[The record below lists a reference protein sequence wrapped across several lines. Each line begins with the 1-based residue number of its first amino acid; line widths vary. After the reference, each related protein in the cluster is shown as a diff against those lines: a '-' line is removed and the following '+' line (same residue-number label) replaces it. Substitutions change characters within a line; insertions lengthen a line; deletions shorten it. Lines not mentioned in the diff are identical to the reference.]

1 MKISRARTNSLSLDV
16 QIFHYMKKLHAI
28 ITIKKKMKTK
38 IKRTN
43 LINQT
48 QSFYRPDSIFI
59 IVDYHYSKRNEIKK
73 KKKKPNETK
82 TKILTN
88 QSSQTLN
95 QALQ

>member
-59 IVDYHYSKRNEIKK
+59 IVDYHYFKRNEIKK

-82 TKILTN
+82 IKILTN
-88 QSSQTLN
+88 
-95 QALQ
+95 